1 MYGLR
6 EFVGNRGGFRGYRG
20 IWGDVVWARREVA
33 FFYLYGVKLLPM

>member
-20 IWGDVVWARREVA
+20 IWGDIVWARREVA
-33 FFYLYGVKLLPM
+33 FFLSLWG

>member
-20 IWGDVVWARREVA
+20 IWGDVVWGTSGS
-33 FFYLYGVKLLPM
+33 GVFLSLWG